1 MSQMVA
7 HASLEGLVLDLA
19 PQKPVVTTSS
29 CCERA
34 VAEALETTGAMGSTA
49 VVAMLVMGVAMMVV
63 GFVAGLTTAWMMS
76 G

>member
-7 HASLEGLVLDLA
+7 HASLEGLVIDLA
-19 PQKPVVTTSS
+19 PQEPVVTRSP
-29 CCERA
+29 CCERS
-34 VAEALETTGAMGSTA
+34 VAEAMESADAMGSTA
-49 VVAMLVMGVAMMVV
+49 VVAMLVTGVAMMVV